1 MPDKTNQDE
10 SNVVPLRKPDDPGR
24 SYIEKYAPMIRDGYR
39 ADFSRD
45 TRVHPPV
52 YHFIISRD
60 GSRDILVFSQASSL
74 EIARQQAEEEITAM
88 QENNGSEAA
97 EAGS

>member
-1 MPDKTNQDE
+1 ML
-10 SNVVPLRKPDDPGR
+10 PLRKPEDSGR

-45 TRVHPPV
+45 TRVYPPV

-60 GSRDILVFSQASSL
+60 GSREILVFSQTTTL
-74 EIARQQAEEEITAM
+74 ESAREQAEEEITALRA
-88 QENNGSEAA
+88 NSGSEAA
-97 EAGS
+97 EAGN